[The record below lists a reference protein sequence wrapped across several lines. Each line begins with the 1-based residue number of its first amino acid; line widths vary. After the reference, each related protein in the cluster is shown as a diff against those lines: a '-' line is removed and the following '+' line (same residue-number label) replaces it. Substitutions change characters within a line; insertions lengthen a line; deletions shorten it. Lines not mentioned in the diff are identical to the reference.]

1 MPFDN
6 EYSRRIA
13 QKVRQIDQNHIDRIQ
28 QISDTNNHDI
38 TSPLEGMTLRNE
50 NIQGGSGFAAA
61 TVADLGFEPTE
72 GASHTAT
79 GSGMSGGKRGRAKAK
94 TGGGVSGVSPFNR

>member
-1 MPFDN
+1 MPYDT

-13 QKVRQIDQNHIDRIQ
+13 QKVRQIDQNHVDRIQ

-38 TSPLEGMTLRNE
+38 VSPLEGMTLRDD

-61 TVADLGFEPTE
+61 TVADLGFEPTD
-72 GASHTAT
+72 GATHTAS
-79 GSGMSGGKRGRAKAK
+79 GSGMSGGKRGKAKAK
-94 TGGGVSGVSPFNR
+94 SVGGGVWWCIID